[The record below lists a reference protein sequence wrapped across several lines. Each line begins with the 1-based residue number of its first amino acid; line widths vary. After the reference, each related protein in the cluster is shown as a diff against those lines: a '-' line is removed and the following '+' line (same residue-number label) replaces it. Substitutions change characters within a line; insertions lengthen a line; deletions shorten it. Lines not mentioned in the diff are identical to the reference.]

1 MQSIQIY
8 LNLFTSIETFL
19 TFADPTIQYIS
30 ISIHYKKSRKN
41 LHNCAK
47 PYQTSQSLLEYRL
60 ASYVTKTF
68 QYVSKHNNE
77 IIFLHF
83 KVYCSKKDLNKLNNC
98 HLHFSRFKF
107 DDFLH
112 QKCCS
117 FRHSVSY

>member
-68 QYVSKHNNE
+68 QYVTKHKNE
-77 IIFLHF
+77 TIFFTFQSILF
-83 KVYCSKKDLNKLNNC
+83 KKGS
-98 HLHFSRFKF
+98 
-107 DDFLH
+107 
-112 QKCCS
+112 
-117 FRHSVSY
+117 